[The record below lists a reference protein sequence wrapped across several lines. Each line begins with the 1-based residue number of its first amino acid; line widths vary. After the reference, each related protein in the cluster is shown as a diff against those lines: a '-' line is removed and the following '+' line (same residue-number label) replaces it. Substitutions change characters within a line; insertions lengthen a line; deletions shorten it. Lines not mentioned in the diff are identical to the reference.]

1 MWVSVERYL
10 FNKVYNKLKSNPIIQ
25 KQLDGRVFD
34 CVQKDAVYYP
44 YIVVGE
50 TNVTNKE
57 TTTSMVEDVGITLHV
72 YSQARNRDEASQIIQ
87 FLGFVLNNEI
97 EIDYYS
103 FIKSRIDT
111 QEVITDID
119 QYTKHGI
126 IRLVFKYRHNTLQ
139 RSVTNGA
146 G

>member
-10 FNKVYNKLKSNPIIQ
+10 FNKIYNKLKSNPIVS
-25 KQLDGRVFD
+25 KQLGGRVFD
-34 CVQKDAVYYP
+34 CVQKDAVYP

-57 TTTSMVEDVGITLHV
+57 TTTSMFEDVGVTLHV
-72 YSQARNRDEASQIIQ
+72 YSQSRNRDEAAQIIQ
-87 FLGFVLNNEI
+87 FLGHVLNTEFEI
-97 EIDYYS
+97 EHYS

-126 IRLVFKYRHNTLQ
+126 IRLIFKYRHNTLQ

-146 G
+146 E

>member
-34 CVQKDAVYYP
+34 CVQKDAVYP

-103 FIKSRIDT
+103 FIKSRIGT

-119 QYTKHGI
+119 QYTKHGV

>member
-10 FNKVYNKLKSNPIIQ
+10 YNKVYNKLKSNLIIQ

-34 CVQKDAVYYP
+34 CVQKDAVYP

>member
-10 FNKVYNKLKSNPIIQ
+10 FNEIYNKLKSNPIIN
-25 KQLDGRVFD
+25 KQLGGRVFD
-34 CVQKDAVYYP
+34 CVQKDAVYP

-50 TNVTNKE
+50 TNVTNDE
-57 TTTSMVEDVGITLHV
+57 TTTSMVEDVGITFHV
-72 YSQARNRDEASQIIQ
+72 YSQAYNRNEASQIIQ
-87 FLGFVLNNEI
+87 FLGYILNSEI
-97 EIDYYS
+97 EINNYS

-126 IRLVFKYRHNTLQ
+126 IRLVFKYRHDIRK
-139 RSVTNGA
+139 RSVTNGSE
-146 G
+146 

>member
-10 FNKVYNKLKSNPIIQ
+10 FNKVYNKLKSNLIIQ

-34 CVQKDAVYYP
+34 CVQKDAGYP

>member
-10 FNKVYNKLKSNPIIQ
+10 FNKVYNKLKSNLIIQ

-34 CVQKDAVYYP
+34 CVQKDAVYP

-111 QEVITDID
+111 QEVITDTD

>member
-10 FNKVYNKLKSNPIIQ
+10 FNKVYNKLKSNLIIQ
-25 KQLDGRVFD
+25 KQLDARVFD
-34 CVQKDAVYYP
+34 CVQKDAVYP

>member
-25 KQLDGRVFD
+25 KQLGGRVFD
-34 CVQKDAVYYP
+34 CVQKDAVYP

-97 EIDYYS
+97 EIHYYS

-119 QYTKHGI
+119 RYTKHGI

>member
-1 MWVSVERYL
+1 
-10 FNKVYNKLKSNPIIQ
+10 
-25 KQLDGRVFD
+25 
-34 CVQKDAVYYP
+34 
-44 YIVVGE
+44 
-50 TNVTNKE
+50 
-57 TTTSMVEDVGITLHV
+57 MVEDVGITLHV

-126 IRLVFKYRHNTLQ
+126 IRLVFKYRHNITKECNEWRRINILSLKSLI
-139 RSVTNGA
+139 RI
-146 G
+146 

>member
-10 FNKVYNKLKSNPIIQ
+10 FNKIYNKLKSNPIINQ
-25 KQLDGRVFD
+25 QLGGRVFD
-34 CVQKDAVYYP
+34 CVQKDAVYP

-50 TNVTNKE
+50 TNVTNDE
-57 TTTSMVEDVGITLHV
+57 TTTSMVEDIGITFHV
-72 YSQARNRDEASQIIQ
+72 YSQAYNRNEASQIIQ
-87 FLGFVLNNEI
+87 FLGYILNSEI
-97 EIDYYS
+97 EIENYS

-126 IRLVFKYRHNTLQ
+126 IRLVFKYRHNIRK
-139 RSVTNGA
+139 RSVTNGSE
-146 G
+146 

>member
-10 FNKVYNKLKSNPIIQ
+10 FNKIYNKLKSNPIVS
-25 KQLDGRVFD
+25 KQLGGRVFD
-34 CVQKDAVYYP
+34 CVQKDAVYP

-50 TNVTNKE
+50 TNVTNTE
-57 TTTSMVEDVGITLHV
+57 TTTSMFEDVGVTLHV
-72 YSQARNRDEASQIIQ
+72 YSQARNRDEVAQIIQ
-87 FLGFVLNNEI
+87 FLGHVLNTEFEI
-97 EIDYYS
+97 EHYS

-126 IRLVFKYRHNTLQ
+126 IRFVFKYTHNTLQ

-146 G
+146 E

>member
-34 CVQKDAVYYP
+34 CVQKDAVYP

-111 QEVITDID
+111 QEVITDIG

>member
-34 CVQKDAVYYP
+34 CVQKDAVYP

-57 TTTSMVEDVGITLHV
+57 TTSSMVEDVGITLHV
-72 YSQARNRDEASQIIQ
+72 YSQTRNRDEASQIIQ
-87 FLGFVLNNEI
+87 FLGFVLNSEI
-97 EIDYYS
+97 EIEHYS
-103 FIKSRIDT
+103 FIRSRIDT
-111 QEVITDID
+111 QEVIIDVD

-126 IRLVFKYRHNTLQ
+126 IRLLFKYRHNTLQ
-139 RSVTNGA
+139 RSVTNA
-146 G
+146 K

>member
-34 CVQKDAVYYP
+34 CVQKDAVYP

-119 QYTKHGI
+119 
-126 IRLVFKYRHNTLQ
+126 
-139 RSVTNGA
+139 
-146 G
+146 

>member
-10 FNKVYNKLKSNPIIQ
+10 FNKVYNKLKSNLIIQ

-34 CVQKDAVYYP
+34 CVQKDAVYP

-87 FLGFVLNNEI
+87 FLGFVLNNGI

>member
-25 KQLDGRVFD
+25 KQLGGRVFD
-34 CVQKDAVYYP
+34 CVQKDAVYP

-72 YSQARNRDEASQIIQ
+72 Y
-87 FLGFVLNNEI
+87 VKHVI
-97 EIDYYS
+97 EM
-103 FIKSRIDT
+103 
-111 QEVITDID
+111 
-119 QYTKHGI
+119 
-126 IRLVFKYRHNTLQ
+126 RHHK
-139 RSVTNGA
+139 
-146 G
+146 

>member
-10 FNKVYNKLKSNPIIQ
+10 FNEIYNKLKSNPIIN
-25 KQLDGRVFD
+25 KQLGGRVFD
-34 CVQKDAVYYP
+34 CVQKDAVYP

-50 TNVTNKE
+50 TNVTNDE
-57 TTTSMVEDVGITLHV
+57 TTTSMVEDVGITFHV
-72 YSQARNRDEASQIIQ
+72 YSQAYNRNEASQIIQ
-87 FLGFVLNNEI
+87 FLGYVLNSEI
-97 EIDYYS
+97 EINNYS

-126 IRLVFKYRHNTLQ
+126 IRLVFKYRHNIRK
-139 RSVTNGA
+139 RSVTNGSE
-146 G
+146 

>member
-10 FNKVYNKLKSNPIIQ
+10 FNKIYNKLKSNPIVS
-25 KQLDGRVFD
+25 KQLGGRVFD
-34 CVQKDAVYYP
+34 CVQKDAVYP

-57 TTTSMVEDVGITLHV
+57 TTTSMIEDVGVTLHV
-72 YSQARNRDEASQIIQ
+72 YSQARNRDEVAQIIQ
-87 FLGFVLNNEI
+87 FLGHVLNTEFEI
-97 EIDYYS
+97 EHYS

-146 G
+146 E

>member
-10 FNKVYNKLKSNPIIQ
+10 FNKVYNKLKSNLIIQ
-25 KQLDGRVFD
+25 KQLGGRVFD
-34 CVQKDAVYYP
+34 CVQKDAVYP

-72 YSQARNRDEASQIIQ
+72 YSQTRNRDEASQIIQ
-87 FLGFVLNNEI
+87 FLGFVLNSEI
-97 EIDYYS
+97 EIEHYS
-103 FIKSRIDT
+103 FIRSRIDT
-111 QEVITDID
+111 QEVIIDID

-126 IRLVFKYRHNTLQ
+126 IRLLFKYRHNTLQ
-139 RSVTNGA
+139 RSVTNA
-146 G
+146 K

>member
-10 FNKVYNKLKSNPIIQ
+10 FNKVYNKLKSNLIIQ

-34 CVQKDAVYYP
+34 CVQKDAVYP

-119 QYTKHGI
+119 QYTKHGV

>member
-1 MWVSVERYL
+1 MWVSVEPYL
-10 FNKVYNKLKSNPIIQ
+10 FNKIYNKLKSNPIIN
-25 KQLDGRVFD
+25 KQLGGRVFD
-34 CVQKDAVYYP
+34 CVQKDAVYP

-50 TNVTNKE
+50 TNVTNDE
-57 TTTSMVEDVGITLHV
+57 TTTSMVEDVAITFHV
-72 YSQARNRDEASQIIQ
+72 YSQTYNRNEASQIIQ
-87 FLGFVLNNEI
+87 FLGYVLNSEI
-97 EIDYYS
+97 EINNYS
-103 FIKSRIDT
+103 FIKSRIDA

-146 G
+146 E

>member
-10 FNKVYNKLKSNPIIQ
+10 FNDIYNKLKSNPIIN
-25 KQLDGRVFD
+25 KQLGGRVFD
-34 CVQKDAVYYP
+34 CVQKDAVYP

-50 TNVTNKE
+50 TNVTNDE
-57 TTTSMVEDVGITLHV
+57 TTTSMVEDIGITFHV
-72 YSQARNRDEASQIIQ
+72 YSQAYNRNEASQIIQ
-87 FLGFVLNNEI
+87 FLGYILNSEI
-97 EIDYYS
+97 EIENYS

-126 IRLVFKYRHNTLQ
+126 IRLVFKYRHNIRK
-139 RSVTNGA
+139 RSVTNGSE
-146 G
+146 

>member
-10 FNKVYNKLKSNPIIQ
+10 FNKIYNKLKSNPIVS
-25 KQLDGRVFD
+25 KQLGGRVFD
-34 CVQKDAVYYP
+34 CVQKDAVYP

-57 TTTSMVEDVGITLHV
+57 TTTSMFEDVGVTLHV
-72 YSQARNRDEASQIIQ
+72 YSQARNRDESAQIIQ
-87 FLGFVLNNEI
+87 FLGHVLNTEFEI
-97 EIDYYS
+97 EHYS

-139 RSVTNGA
+139 RSVTNGTE
-146 G
+146 

>member
-10 FNKVYNKLKSNPIIQ
+10 FNKVYNKLKSNIIIQ

-34 CVQKDAVYYP
+34 CVQKDAVYP

>member
-25 KQLDGRVFD
+25 KQLDVRVFD
-34 CVQKDAVYYP
+34 CVQKDAVYP

>member
-10 FNKVYNKLKSNPIIQ
+10 FNEIYNKLKSNPII
-25 KQLDGRVFD
+25 KQQLGGRVFD
-34 CVQKDAVYYP
+34 CVQKDAVYP

-50 TNVTNKE
+50 TNVTNDE
-57 TTTSMVEDVGITLHV
+57 TTTSMVEDIGITFHV
-72 YSQARNRDEASQIIQ
+72 YSQAYNRNEASQIIQ
-87 FLGFVLNNEI
+87 FLGYILNSEI
-97 EIDYYS
+97 EIENYS

-126 IRLVFKYRHNTLQ
+126 IRLVFKYRHNIRK
-139 RSVTNGA
+139 RSVTNGSE
-146 G
+146 

>member
-10 FNKVYNKLKSNPIIQ
+10 FNKVYNKLKSNLIIQ

-34 CVQKDAVYYP
+34 CVQKDAVYP

-50 TNVTNKE
+50 TNVNNKE